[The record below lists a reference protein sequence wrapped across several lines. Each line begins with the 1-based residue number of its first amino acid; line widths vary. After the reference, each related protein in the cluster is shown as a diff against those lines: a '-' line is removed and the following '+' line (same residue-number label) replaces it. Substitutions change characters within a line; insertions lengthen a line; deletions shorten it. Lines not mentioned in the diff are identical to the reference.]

1 MKAQSRDATRRSSVA
16 SDAIAAIMLLSV
28 YQQSQSPLFFP
39 GVQASDL
46 TVIHDSNNI
55 INMYNHDT
63 SCIHNIG
70 CHERPVGHFIVS

>member
-39 GVQASDL
+39 GVQATD
-46 TVIHDSNNI
+46 TNVIHHSNTI
-55 INMYNHDT
+55 INMYNRDT
-63 SCIHNIG
+63 CIHNIG